1 MSLLVSIIVPTA
13 LRQLHDDTSVD
24 SLGTHCQQCH
34 GNGQALWRVDAYV
47 QVVEGMDVVKT
58 IEGTRTGRMD
68 KPEKPIVVAD
78 AGELD

>member
-1 MSLLVSIIVPTA
+1 MSLLVSIILPTA
-13 LRQLHDDTSVD
+13 RRRLHDDGSVD
-24 SLGTHCQQCH
+24 SMGTYCQHCR
-34 GNGQALWRVDAYV
+34 GNGDAYV